1 MRMIEAVETSPAR
14 WARARCAAGFA
25 AGVCFALALA
35 GFGSALTGYGQL
47 HYPVA
52 LLGAAGVPRATAFN
66 LLGFVLPGLLAA
78 FVALHRRRGLPPSA
92 PLAARLGWTMALLA
106 ALAFAAQGLLPLDAS
121 APDAGRGRLHG
132 VAWGLW
138 GIAFAAAATAL
149 SMAAL
154 RLQRGLAAA
163 GHLAAGVFVF
173 SLAWLAAD
181 LVPAALAQRAA
192 FACWFAWIACVG
204 LGGSGGAW
212 RRHRPLR

>member
-1 MRMIEAVETSPAR
+1 MIEAVEASRAPGT
-14 WARARCAAGFA
+14 RARCAAGFA
-25 AGVCFALALA
+25 AGICFALALA
-35 GFGSALTGYGQL
+35 GFGAALTGYGQL

-66 LLGFVLPGLLAA
+66 LLGFLFPGLLAA
-78 FVALHRRRGLPPSA
+78 FVALHRRGGLPPSA
-92 PLAARLGWTMALLA
+92 PLSARLGWTMALFA
-106 ALAFAAQGLLPLDAS
+106 ALAFAAQGLLPLDGS

-154 RLQRGLAAA
+154 RMCRWRAAA
-163 GHLAAGVFVF
+163 GHFIAGALVF

-181 LVPAALAQRAA
+181 LVPAPLAQRAA

-204 LGGSGGAW
+204 LAGSGGAW
-212 RRHRPLR
+212 RWHRPLR